1 MAERIAL
8 AVDDVS
14 ANRDFLERLLT
25 GAQFKVLGAF
35 SGGNALK
42 VSADL
47 KELALA
53 VVDINLPDM
62 TGLELS
68 TQLRARFP
76 EAYLVVATVMDERS
90 VMEAAFAVGCNAFL
104 VKPHGFM
111 ELFKRLTSSSTDELR
126 ASPQVIIDQYGP
138 RQFKI
143 STQNMQK
150 IEIPKDTTESS

>member
-1 MAERIAL
+1 MGERIAL

-25 GAQFKVLGAF
+25 GAKFKVLGAV
-35 SGGNALK
+35 SGNNALK
-42 VSADL
+42 VSAEL

-62 TGLELS
+62 TGLELCA
-68 TQLRARFP
+68 QLRTRFP
-76 EAYLVVATVMDERS
+76 MAYVVVATVMDERS

-111 ELFKRLTSSSTDELR
+111 ELFKRLTTTSTDELR

-143 STQNMQK
+143 ATQNMQK
-150 IEIPKDTTESS
+150 VPKDV